1 MNQFYEWANKLG
13 YNKEELADN
22 PSLRKVL
29 LDEYADLELFHIEQ
43 VEESRRTNA

>member
-13 YNKEELADN
+13 YNKEELTDN
-22 PSLRKVL
+22 PSLRKIL

-43 VEESRRTNA
+43 VEESRGTNA